1 MMTDEKIKNPNMTAN
16 LILIQ
21 KNMPVSLSVLPDSR
35 DFHLMRHWDY
45 FIIPK
50 SIS

>member
-1 MMTDEKIKNPNMTAN
+1 MMTAN
-16 LILIQ
+16 PILLQ
-21 KNMPVSLSVLPDSR
+21 KNMPVSLSALLNSR
-35 DFHLMRHWDY
+35 DFHWMRHWDY